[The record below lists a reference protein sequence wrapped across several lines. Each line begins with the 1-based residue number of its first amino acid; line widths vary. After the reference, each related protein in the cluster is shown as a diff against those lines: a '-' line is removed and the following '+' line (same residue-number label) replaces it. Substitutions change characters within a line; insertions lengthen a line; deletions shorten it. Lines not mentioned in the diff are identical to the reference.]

1 PKGRNPRLPSVST
14 PGFTNPSLFPPPAP
28 SECFMVNGADYRG
41 AQNHTSP
48 DGRGQPCL
56 YWNQTQKH
64 AYNTAK
70 YPNGEWGLGS
80 HNACR
85 NPDGDVQPW
94 CYVLETEEGI
104 YWKYCDIP
112 SCHMPGYIGC
122 FLDSG
127 NPPALSGSSGTSSK
141 LTIQVCI
148 RYCRKR
154 GYKFAG
160 VEAGCACFCGSEG
173 DLRWAQPVGAVE
185 CDQVC
190 FGKASE
196 LCGGDGRIGVYDV
209 SVGACQGNFSAPS
222 GVIYSPDF
230 PDDYGPDSNC
240 SWVLR
245 PPGSSAVELRFQI
258 FEIRDPNDRLEL
270 RDGRSRR
277 LLAQFDGHH
286 RPGSALLLPTDV
298 LFLSFRSD
306 QLLHAQGFAVAYRGE
321 RCGWIW
327 GAGAVPTGTPRP
339 ALRCGPSGGDS
350 QTLPS
355 DLLHPAFTD
364 QVNSS
369 WTRSADD
376 MAIGAGGGEW
386 DMGLSPP
393 GAPTPFPPQGWRLAG
408 SGGREWDAFPLQ
420 GALAPIQPQFWGLA
434 GSRGREWGGGLSP
447 PGGAGSDPAP
457 GSGTGW
463 LRGVGN
469 GTRGLS
475 PPLTPIPALLH
486 FHTLPGV
493 SPHQLA
499 FNCPY
504 SQTLCFVS
512 HFCRSY
518 IISTCSFSPRLDD
531 VHSFRGLPPHAPHH
545 LIPPAEEVRSWDGHG
560 GLERGGA
567 GSQDSWVLCPVL
579 GGEWG
584 LMG

>member
-1 PKGRNPRLPSVST
+1 MFWIR
-14 PGFTNPSLFPPPAP
+14 GFLLLFLRSSAGLQGEAP
-28 SECFMVNGADYRG
+28 SECFTVNGADYRG

-286 RPGSALLLPTDV
+286 RPGPALLLPTDV
-298 LFLSFRSD
+298 LVLSFCSD
-306 QLLHAQGFAVAYRGE
+306 QLLHAQGFAVAYRG
-321 RCGWIW
+321 
-327 GAGAVPTGTPRP
+327 VK
-339 ALRCGPSGGDS
+339 GPMLEISEGDS

-355 DLLHPAFTD
+355 DLLHPTFTD
-364 QVNSS
+364 QFNAS
-369 WTRSADD
+369 WTHSADD
-376 MAIGAGGGEW
+376 VAIGAGGW
-386 DMGLSPP
+386 MMYTAS
-393 GAPTPFPPQGWRLAG
+393 GAFLLMLLIISYHLRKRTCLFVQKK
-408 SGGREWDAFPLQ
+408 SGGL
-420 GALAPIQPQFWGLA
+420 
-434 GSRGREWGGGLSP
+434 
-447 PGGAGSDPAP
+447 P
-457 GSGTGW
+457 GSFSSA
-463 LRGVGN
+463 VGP
-469 GTRGLS
+469 R
-475 PPLTPIPALLH
+475 
-486 FHTLPGV
+486 
-493 SPHQLA
+493 
-499 FNCPY
+499 
-504 SQTLCFVS
+504 
-512 HFCRSY
+512 CR
-518 IISTCSFSPRLDD
+518 C
-531 VHSFRGLPPHAPHH
+531 
-545 LIPPAEEVRSWDGHG
+545 
-560 GLERGGA
+560 
-567 GSQDSWVLCPVL
+567 QCL
-579 GGEWG
+579 GGEAWAVAYRHTG
-584 LMG
+584 VLICTGHSSRHPPPLPGSDDEAASDCTCLCHSYENLAPTSQSSLKSLLSPS

>member
-1 PKGRNPRLPSVST
+1 MFWIR
-14 PGFTNPSLFPPPAP
+14 GFLLLTLHGAAGLRGDEP
-28 SECFMVNGADYRG
+28 SECFTVNGADYRG

-48 DGRGQPCL
+48 NGGGQPCL

-112 SCHMPGYIGC
+112 TCHMPGYVGC

-127 NPPALSGSSGTSSK
+127 NPPTLSGSSGTSPK
-141 LTIQVCI
+141 LTVQDCI

-245 PPGSSAVELRFQI
+245 PPGSSAIELRFQI
-258 FEIRDPNDRLEL
+258 FEIRDPNDQLEL
-270 RDGRSRR
+270 WDGHSRR
-277 LLAQFDGHH
+277 LLEQFDGHH
-286 RPGSALLLPTDV
+286 RPGPALLLPTDT
-298 LFLSFRSD
+298 LLLSFRSD
-306 QLLHAQGFAVAYRGE
+306 QLLSAQGFAVAYRGVKDPVLE
-321 RCGWIW
+321 
-327 GAGAVPTGTPRP
+327 T
-339 ALRCGPSGGDS
+339 SEGDS

-355 DLLHPAFTD
+355 ALMHPTSTD
-364 QVNSS
+364 QFNAS
-369 WTRSADD
+369 WTHSTEDLT
-376 MAIGAGGGEW
+376 IGAGGW
-386 DMGLSPP
+386 IMYTAS
-393 GAPTPFPPQGWRLAG
+393 GAFLLMLLLFSYHLRKRTCLFVQKK
-408 SGGREWDAFPLQ
+408 SGGLPGSFSTLGPRCRCQCLTGEAWAVAYRHTDVLICTGHNSRHPPPL
-420 GALAPIQPQFWGLA
+420 P
-434 GSRGREWGGGLSP
+434 
-447 PGGAGSDPAP
+447 GSDDEAA
-457 GSGTGW
+457 SDCTC
-463 LRGVGN
+463 LCHSLEN
-469 GTRGLS
+469 
-475 PPLTPIPALLH
+475 LTPTSQSSLKSLL
-486 FHTLPGV
+486 
-493 SPHQLA
+493 
-499 FNCPY
+499 
-504 SQTLCFVS
+504 
-512 HFCRSY
+512 
-518 IISTCSFSPRLDD
+518 STS
-531 VHSFRGLPPHAPHH
+531 
-545 LIPPAEEVRSWDGHG
+545 
-560 GLERGGA
+560 
-567 GSQDSWVLCPVL
+567 
-579 GGEWG
+579 
-584 LMG
+584 

>member
-1 PKGRNPRLPSVST
+1 AEPDRTGPT
-14 PGFTNPSLFPPPAP
+14 P
-28 SECFMVNGADYRG
+28 SECFTVNGADYRG

-286 RPGSALLLPTDV
+286 RPGPALLLPTDV

-306 QLLHAQGFAVAYRGE
+306 QLLHAQGFAVAYREQG
-321 RCGWIW
+321 GW
-327 GAGAVPTGTPRP
+327 A
-339 ALRCGPSGGDS
+339 
-350 QTLPS
+350 
-355 DLLHPAFTD
+355 
-364 QVNSS
+364 
-369 WTRSADD
+369 
-376 MAIGAGGGEW
+376 
-386 DMGLSPP
+386 P
-393 GAPTPFPPQGWRLAG
+393 GRLG
-408 SGGREWDAFPLQ
+408 SL
-420 GALAPIQPQFWGLA
+420 
-434 GSRGREWGGGLSP
+434 
-447 PGGAGSDPAP
+447 P
-457 GSGTGW
+457 GSG
-463 LRGVGN
+463 R
-469 GTRGLS
+469 
-475 PPLTPIPALLH
+475 
-486 FHTLPGV
+486 
-493 SPHQLA
+493 
-499 FNCPY
+499 
-504 SQTLCFVS
+504 
-512 HFCRSY
+512 
-518 IISTCSFSPRLDD
+518 
-531 VHSFRGLPPHAPHH
+531 
-545 LIPPAEEVRSWDGHG
+545 
-560 GLERGGA
+560 
-567 GSQDSWVLCPVL
+567 

-584 LMG
+584 LVLAALLPSGSRQHCSTLSHLRPVSLRRTCLFVQKKSGGLPGSFSSAAGPRCRCQCLGGEAWAVAYRHTGVLICSRHPRPLPGSDDETVSDCTCLCHSYENLAPSSQSSLKSLLSPS